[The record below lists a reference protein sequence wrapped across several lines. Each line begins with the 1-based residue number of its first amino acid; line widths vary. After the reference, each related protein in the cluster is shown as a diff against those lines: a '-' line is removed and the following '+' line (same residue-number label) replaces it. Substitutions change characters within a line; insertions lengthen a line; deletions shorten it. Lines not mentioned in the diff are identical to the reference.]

1 VASISFPSLDASSCM
16 SFMLFC
22 HWCLDVNVGDV
33 LTLLKY
39 SFRAGLGVA
48 GSSVFSS
55 IGVSSNHV
63 SLHASLLCF
72 LVTPRF
78 KGSPKVAYL

>member
-1 VASISFPSLDASSCM
+1 MSFRSLDASSCM

-33 LTLLKY
+33 LTLLMY

-48 GSSVFSS
+48 GSLCFLPLVFPLTML
-55 IGVSSNHV
+55 VFT
-63 SLHASLLCF
+63 SLLLCF